1 MHVENIN
8 EPESAYYSS
17 NNVWTMGWMRQNFDT
32 DQFFKTVAGY
42 SGGMRL
48 CIFQL
53 KQSAFSIN
61 KTFQLTR
68 LQATHCRLDQVAS

>member
-1 MHVENIN
+1 M
-8 EPESAYYSS
+8 
-17 NNVWTMGWMRQNFDT
+17 NNAWTKGWMRQNFDT
-32 DQFFKTVAGY
+32 DQFFEIVAGL

-61 KTFQLTR
+61 KTFQLTG
-68 LQATHCRLDQVAS
+68 LQAAHCRLDQVAS